1 MRKQRT
7 VDHFNSKYDLLLDD
21 FDVADSFGIAHYANK
36 VLTER

>member
-1 MRKQRT
+1 MALAGCS
-7 VDHFNSKYDLLLDD
+7 VGAVVD